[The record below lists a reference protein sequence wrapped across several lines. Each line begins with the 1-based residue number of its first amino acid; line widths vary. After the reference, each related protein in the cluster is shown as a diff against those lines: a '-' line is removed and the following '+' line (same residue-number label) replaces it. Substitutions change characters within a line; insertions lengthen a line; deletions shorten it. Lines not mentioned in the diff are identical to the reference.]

1 MIDLLIILA
10 GPAIVATGLYARDWF
25 VIGFGAIYTSLFILA
40 HLLRR
45 HNRETALSKVRL
57 RQNQLIEQF
66 ADEQQ
71 GHSGQDISR

>member
-1 MIDLLIILA
+1 MMDLLIILA
-10 GPAIVATGLYARDWF
+10 GPAIIATGLYAKDWF
-25 VIGFGAIYTSLFILA
+25 VIGFGTIYTGLFIVA

-45 HNRETALSKVRL
+45 HNRQTALSKVRL
-57 RQNQLIEQF
+57 RQNQLVEQF